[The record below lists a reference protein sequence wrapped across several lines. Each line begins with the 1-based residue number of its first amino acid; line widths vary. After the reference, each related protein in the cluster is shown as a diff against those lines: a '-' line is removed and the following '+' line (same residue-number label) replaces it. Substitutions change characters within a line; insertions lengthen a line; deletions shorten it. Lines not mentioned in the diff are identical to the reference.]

1 MRYTLWPLAGAVV
14 TDRDMYRHAAQR
26 GKVAVVRTVDGATQT
41 RIGILIA
48 WKPRR
53 ATGGTRNVARV
64 DFGNEWRETVRL
76 NTYTVVPA

>member
-1 MRYTLWPLAGAVV
+1 M

-26 GKVAVVRTVDGATQT
+26 GKVAVTRTVDGTTQT